1 MSTVKEAI
9 DMMNT
14 QHCHPSGFHLTM
26 VRQDLVPESAAGEK
40 EGNTCHR
47 LLKQTYDWRYHEP
60 DKAEYTVK
68 LTADDMKYIGRA
80 LEIYNQVVYEIHLKP
95 ALESMMKS
103 MSENTKGGEVNE

>member
-95 ALESMMKS
+95 ALESMIKS
-103 MSENTKGGEVNE
+103 MSENTKGCEVNE